1 MRQLPPCFLIVG
13 GSLTGNKGA
22 ASMTLGLAEGLRRR
36 VQAEVVVLTSLPSA
50 DRGQAARHGLRIVPY
65 TPAAIILSLPSA
77 VVYRFVSRRL
87 PATAAVRA
95 FATAAAVADV
105 SGISFS
111 DGRGAVT
118 LAYNVLLPLPALILG
133 TPIVKVSQAMGPFQR
148 IVNRFAALLVL
159 PRLNAILA
167 RGRQTQRHLDDVGVR
182 NEGCAADAAF
192 LLKPSIDRTKPPGER
207 PPSARG
213 LIAFAPSQVLANR
226 LAKESLDY
234 FRICVELVNHLTR
247 SHDVV
252 LLAHSARPGK
262 PSSRI
267 NDLPLCER
275 VLAAVRAPHCCTIAD
290 AEGDPHFYRTL
301 LSECRLVITSRFHVM
316 ISALSVCRTPVVL
329 GWGHK
334 YGEVLSAFAIPEAE
348 YDLSVTGI
356 DTMLNGI
363 DALLL
368 GTSAIE
374 DRIRRHLPDVVS
386 SAERNVDAVL
396 SCARGVTDAI
406 R

>member
-1 MRQLPPCFLIVG
+1 M
-13 GSLTGNKGA
+13 
-22 ASMTLGLAEGLRRR
+22 
-36 VQAEVVVLTSLPSA
+36 
-50 DRGQAARHGLRIVPY
+50 
-65 TPAAIILSLPSA
+65 
-77 VVYRFVSRRL
+77 
-87 PATAAVRA
+87 
-95 FATAAAVADV
+95 
-105 SGISFS
+105 
-111 DGRGAVT
+111 
-118 LAYNVLLPLPALILG
+118 
-133 TPIVKVSQAMGPFQR
+133 
-148 IVNRFAALLVL
+148 
-159 PRLNAILA
+159 
-167 RGRQTQRHLDDVGVR
+167 
-182 NEGCAADAAF
+182 
-192 LLKPSIDRTKPPGER
+192 
-207 PPSARG
+207 
-213 LIAFAPSQVLANR
+213 
-226 LAKESLDY
+226 
-234 FRICVELVNHLTR
+234 
-247 SHDVV
+247 
-252 LLAHSARPGK
+252 
-262 PSSRI
+262 
-267 NDLPLCER
+267 
-275 VLAAVRAPHCCTIAD
+275 
-290 AEGDPHFYRTL
+290 